1 MTFLKIMIFVF
12 FGLLTSVSSQGATKT
27 PDVSAQLNIIYREYL
42 RGPKIAGLVSLD
54 QKIRDLIDRPWR
66 QSKQSHDG
74 KQFRPEW
81 SNIGISVGH
90 YSDALQYS
98 GKLLVE
104 AHRMNPSSEL
114 RPFTLF
120 ATIMGERHELGE
132 MPNVNVALQY
142 LKEFP
147 KGPFARDA
155 SIILGD
161 FYSDLFK
168 VIGRLQE
175 KEPHDYKYDCFRKHV
190 EHTDLAIQAVNA
202 RSLSISYY
210 AKALAN
216 APAGW
221 AETVDV
227 RKRLARMREGNSKLI
242 DEMGWHFCAD

>member
-1 MTFLKIMIFVF
+1 VDNFKTESVDNFDRNRWT
-12 FGLLTSVSSQGATKT
+12 TSNGMGGQLQTEW
-27 PDVSAQLNIIYREYL
+27 PDNIERNT
-42 RGPKIAGLVSLD
+42 
-54 QKIRDLIDRPWR
+54 
-66 QSKQSHDG
+66 H
-74 KQFRPEW
+74 
-81 SNIGISVGH
+81 
-90 YSDALQYS
+90 
-98 GKLLVE
+98 
-104 AHRMNPSSEL
+104 SEL

-190 EHTDLAIQAVNA
+190 KQTDLAIQAVNA

-227 RKRLARMREGNSKLI
+227 RKRLARMREGNRKLI